1 MKLTETLKIVKLK
14 IIKSLEYLM
23 IKKKMYKSKKH
34 WVIASVATVAIL
46 GTHQATILAD
56 SSDTTMINPT

>member
-1 MKLTETLKIVKLK
+1 M
-14 IIKSLEYLM
+14 
-23 IKKKMYKSKKH
+23 KKKMYKSKKH